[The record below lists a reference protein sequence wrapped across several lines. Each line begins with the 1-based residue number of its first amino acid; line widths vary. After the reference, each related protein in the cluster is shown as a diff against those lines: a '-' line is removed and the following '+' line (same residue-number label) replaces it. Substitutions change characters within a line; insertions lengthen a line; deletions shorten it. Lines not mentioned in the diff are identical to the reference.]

1 MGEKVPAV
9 PGGVRMTLGSLFDG
23 SGGFPLAGSMCG
35 IEPVWASE
43 IEAYPIRVTAKN
55 FPHMKHLGDIRK
67 ISGKEII
74 LSNYLIDTNMN
85 AIAAGL
91 NKTIAVR
98 SLCVAFGFFLAAM
111 LIGMLSFQKRDIK

>member
-1 MGEKVPAV
+1 MLLTCAFVSIFVMFSMLIRQNG
-9 PGGVRMTLGSLFDG
+9 GSLAANICFLEFV
-23 SGGFPLAGSMCG
+23 SLIVM
-35 IEPVWASE
+35 
-43 IEAYPIRVTAKN
+43 
-55 FPHMKHLGDIRK
+55 LGEMLVKK

-111 LIGMLSFQKRDIK
+111 LVGMFSFQKRDIK